1 MAQKAD
7 SLKGLAALVALPVVV
22 VAGLVLVLVLM
33 GGSDEEAFAGV
44 GCNISEDFDASPVPG
59 GWGANVASASKASGV
74 PASILAAQLE
84 AESNWNPR
92 ATSPVGARGI
102 AQFMP
107 GTWDTYGAGADP
119 FDPAAGIAAQG
130 RYMGALRLD
139 MEGISKSSGKNAVE
153 LALAAYN
160 AGPGAVKQFGGIPP
174 YAETQNY
181 VVKIT
186 KLAASKYGKDGA
198 EGSSKPD
205 CAVSAGA
212 GDDLPWKTSPSWV
225 DVGAGPAST
234 SPLGMF
240 NRECV
245 DFALWRVNQQLGSTQ
260 APFKVL
266 NSTFRPDGQRLGNAV
281 EWLQAWQVKGWP
293 TGQQP
298 RPGAVVY
305 YGAGRGGADP
315 TYGHVAVVQS
325 VNPDGTY
332 VEEGYNGEP
341 APKDHQYYT
350 RVVQNTTPSSF
361 LYMPGNDTAA
371 PAS

>member
-1 MAQKAD
+1 M
-7 SLKGLAALVALPVVV
+7 KGLAAAAALPLIV

-33 GGSDEEAFAGV
+33 GGGKDAAFAGV
-44 GCNISEDFDASPVPG
+44 GCNISQEFDASPVPG
-59 GWGANVASASKASGV
+59 GWGANVASASKASGI
-74 PASILAAQLE
+74 PGSILAAQLE
-84 AESNWNPR
+84 SESGWNPK

-139 MEGISKSSGKNAVE
+139 MEGISKSSGKSSIE

-186 KLAASKYGKDGA
+186 KLAASKYGKDGID
-198 EGSSKPD
+198 SSAKPD

-212 GDDLPWKTSPSWV
+212 GDDLPWKTAPSWLEA
-225 DVGAGPAST
+225 GAGPAST
-234 SPLGMF
+234 SPLGMY

-245 DFALWRVNQQLGSTQ
+245 DFALWRVNQQLGSAE
-260 APFKVL
+260 APFKAL
-266 NSTFRPDGQRLGNAV
+266 NSTFRPDGHNLGNAV

-293 TGQQP
+293 TGQSP

-325 VNPDGTY
+325 VNADGTY

-341 APKDHQYYT
+341 APNDHQYYT

-361 LYMPGNDTAA
+361 LYMPGIDTAA